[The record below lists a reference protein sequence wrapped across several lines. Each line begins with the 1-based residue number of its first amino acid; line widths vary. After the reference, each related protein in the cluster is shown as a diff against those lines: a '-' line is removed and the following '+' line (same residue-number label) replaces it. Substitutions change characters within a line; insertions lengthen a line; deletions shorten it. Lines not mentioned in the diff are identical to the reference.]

1 MRGNINVYGGEEFK
15 GGMGDIDLQ
24 SIVLKRGGVIRFGI
38 TGGKM
43 GTLPEVTLLEN
54 KIKQIRIVLCC
65 IVLIIV

>member
-1 MRGNINVYGGEEFK
+1 MGMMRGWCGGNINVYGGEEFK

-54 KIKQIRIVLCC
+54 KIK
-65 IVLIIV
+65 